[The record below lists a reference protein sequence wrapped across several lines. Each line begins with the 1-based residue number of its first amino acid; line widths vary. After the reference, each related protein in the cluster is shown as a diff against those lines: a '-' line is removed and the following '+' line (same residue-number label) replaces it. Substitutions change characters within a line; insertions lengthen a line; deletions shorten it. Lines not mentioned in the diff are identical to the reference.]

1 MQQRKDMFV
10 LNEFLKFERKLYQF
24 AGFKVGRPLKLKS
37 IGYFFGIAAI
47 MVVWY
52 YIPVLNIPLK
62 IIPSSILIAAPFMFT
77 YLLIDVGTENR
88 PPVKFVKSMFLY
100 HIRKSKRVTYFKGME
115 LDRPKSYGFGGQL
128 STREYRLKKKK
139 QKRTNYQFEGYMT
152 MRD

>member
-37 IGYFFGIAAI
+37 IGYFFGITAI

-62 IIPSSILIAAPFMFT
+62 IIPSSILIAAPFMLT

-88 PPVKFVKSMFLY
+88 SPIKFVKSMFLY
-100 HIRKSKRVTYFKGME
+100 HMRKSKRVTYFKGME

-139 QKRTNYQFEGYMT
+139 QRTNYQFKGYMT

>member
-10 LNEFLKFERKLYQF
+10 LNDFLKFERKLYQF

-37 IGYFFGIAAI
+37 IGYFFAI
-47 MVVWY
+47 TAIIVVWY

-62 IIPSSILIAAPFMFT
+62 IIPNSILIAAPFMCT
-77 YLLIDVGTENR
+77 YLLVDVGTENR
-88 PPVKFVKSMFLY
+88 PPVKFLKSMFLY

-128 STREYRLKKKK
+128 SAREYRQQKKKK
-139 QKRTNYQFEGYMT
+139 KRTHYQFEGYMT

>member
-37 IGYFFGIAAI
+37 IGYFFGITAI

-77 YLLIDVGTENR
+77 YLLVDVGTENR

-100 HIRKSKRVTYFKGME
+100 HMRKSKRVTYFKGME

-139 QKRTNYQFEGYMT
+139 KKRTNYQFEGYIT